1 MPVSDLPP
9 QDVEN
14 GVTPAAGS
22 DPSPEGV
29 GPESMGIAV
38 ADREVG
44 PDLPPVAE
52 PGVVVRPE
60 SRLLVRS
67 EPAEQPGLAQEGG
80 PGSGRAASRSR
91 IQRPVYYVSEV
102 L

>member
-1 MPVSDLPP
+1 MESPSQSGSDL
-9 QDVEN
+9 
-14 GVTPAAGS
+14 S
-22 DPSPEGV
+22 LKRV
-29 GPESMGIAV
+29 GPESMEIAV

-67 EPAEQPGLAQEGG
+67 KPAEQPGLARASPGG
-80 PGSGRAASRSR
+80 WARKWAHRLLAT
-91 IQRPVYYVSEV
+91 RPATSV
-102 L
+102 LRQ